1 MPSAA
6 PRRRAFTLIELLVVI
21 AIIGVLIGL
30 LLPAVQKVRE
40 AANRVRCQNS
50 LKQLGIAMHNY
61 HSTMGCFPSGQIV
74 VNSGPCPSQPTPNTG
89 ARAPWSVLLLPF
101 MEQDFLYRK
110 FDFNNNFSINM
121 EQKGVA
127 TNHNLQIEP
136 NAAFWCPS
144 DPRVVGSN
152 LTSYMVCAGGGSP
165 TGCSCVATKY
175 TGFFLYTNG
184 VSFVNSQVKATD
196 IMDGTSN
203 TYMMGET
210 KYQVADLWTSPVA
223 DKRGFWSA
231 GVYLRPDWIYYC
243 NLAAA
248 VEPIDQPATGSD
260 YTATSLRTSEAPVGR
275 TFGSFHSG
283 GCNMAFAD
291 GSIHFM
297 SRTTDVN
304 VHRQLGVI
312 SDGLPVGGAP

>member
-1 MPSAA
+1 MPSA
-6 PRRRAFTLIELLVVI
+6 PCRRRAFTLVELLVVI
-21 AIIGVLIGL
+21 AIIGILIGM

-61 HSTMGCFPSGQIV
+61 HTAMGCFPSGQV
-74 VNSGPCPSQPTPNTG
+74 VVGATVCPAQTTPDTG

-101 MEQDFLYRK
+101 IEQDALYRK

-121 EQKGVA
+121 EQQGVA
-127 TNHNLQIEP
+127 QNHNLQIQP
-136 NAAFWCPS
+136 NEAFWCPS

-152 LTSYMVCAGGGSP
+152 LTSYMVCAGGGTP
-165 TGCSCVATKY
+165 TGCPCIATSY
-175 TGFFLYTNG
+175 TGFIDYANG
-184 VSFVNSQVKATD
+184 VCFINSQVKTTD
-196 IMDGTSN
+196 IIDGTSN

-223 DKRGFWSA
+223 DKRGFWSG
-231 GVYLRPDWIYYC
+231 GVYLRSDWRYYV
-243 NLAAA
+243 NLSAA
-248 VEPIDQPATGSD
+248 VEPINQPMTGAD
-260 YTATSLRTSEAPVGR
+260 YTATTLRTSEAPVGR
-275 TFGSFHSG
+275 TFGSFHAG

-297 SRTTDVN
+297 SQTTDVN
-304 VHRQLGVI
+304 VHRQLGI
-312 SDGLPVGGAP
+312 IADGLPIGGAP